1 MESRTHSDGPPH
13 QRDRVQTIMLSR
25 RWVTALWLIPVMA
38 LTTIVRL
45 YGSTASA
52 IWCDEASSLAMSE
65 FSPSLIWFHSAH
77 DVHPPLYFLLLHA
90 WTSVFGTT
98 LFSIRFLSV
107 LPGVVTVALGIWL
120 TLLIARRRAALLAGI
135 FLALLP
141 IAVRYSQ
148 EVRMYSL
155 MGLWLLGATIALVY
169 WVKNP
174 QRHRYLVVYALLM
187 TASFYTHYFTAF
199 CVLSHWFYLLL
210 SRKGQPCLML
220 RPAWW
225 ITNGVI
231 VVMFTPWLFEFLDL
245 LRHLDQL
252 RAGNDIGWITPVD
265 AYSLPSTSW
274 QFFTLS
280 DGMFLPGWMYLSL
293 PVALAGIV
301 VAVWRHDQGPY
312 KFHTLLIIYALLPLI
327 VVFLLSWITP
337 LLVER
342 YLMFSA
348 LGLPIILAI
357 FIDRLADRFRT
368 VAVFAVAVL
377 LSLELTGLSNDYRTD
392 PEQFDEL
399 VNYVNEHYIADDRI
413 VVSDMF
419 WYLSYRYY
427 NNTPT
432 VPLLYTPDKTD
443 GTSGRPNAYGFG
455 TLFTDS
461 SDVYLDRLQALEN
474 RPGRVWLI
482 SNKAPPD
489 DFASIPAN
497 WVLMS
502 STAIADTQLRLYKI
516 PDAGASEYRTGLP
529 APLSRS
535 HGPR

>member
-1 MESRTHSDGPPH
+1 MEGSTRTDGTPH
-13 QRDRVQTIMLSR
+13 PQVRAQNIMLSR
-25 RWVTALWLIPVMA
+25 RWVKALWLVPIMMLA
-38 LTTIVRL
+38 TLVRL
-45 YGSTASA
+45 YGSTDAA
-52 IWCDEASSLAMSE
+52 VWCDEGSSLAMSE

-90 WTSVFGTT
+90 WTSVFGTN
-98 LFSIRFLSV
+98 LFSIRLLSV
-107 LPGVVTVALGIWL
+107 LPGVATVALGLWL
-120 TLLIARRRAALLAGI
+120 TLLIAGRRAALLAGV

-155 MGLWLLGATIALVY
+155 MGLGLLGATIALVY

-199 CVLSHWFYLLL
+199 CVLSHWLYLLCL
-210 SRKGQPCLML
+210 RKQPPCLIL

-225 ITNGVI
+225 ITNCMI
-231 VVMFTPWLFEFLDL
+231 VVMFTPWLFGFFDL
-245 LRHLDQL
+245 LQHLDQL

-265 AYSLPSTSW
+265 AYSLPSTFW
-274 QFFTLS
+274 QFFTLT
-280 DGMFLPGWMYLSL
+280 DGMSLQGWIYLSL
-293 PVALAGIV
+293 PVALAGV
-301 VAVWRHDQGPY
+301 VAAVWHQDHGPY
-312 KFHTLLIIYALLPLI
+312 KFHALLVIYALLPPI

-357 FIDRLADRFRT
+357 AIDRIADRFRT
-368 VAVFAVAVL
+368 AAFFAVAVL

-392 PEQFDEL
+392 AEQFDDL

-427 NNTPT
+427 NKTPT
-432 VPLLYTPDKTD
+432 VPLLYTPDKPD

-461 SDVYLDRLQALEN
+461 SNVYLDRLQALGSG
-474 RPGRVWLI
+474 PARVWLI

-489 DFASIPAN
+489 DFTSIPVS
-497 WVLMS
+497 WVLV
-502 STAIADTQLRLYKI
+502 TTLTIEDTQLRLYAI
-516 PDAGASEYRTGLP
+516 PAATGPTKRTALP

-535 HGPR
+535 NSPG

>member
-1 MESRTHSDGPPH
+1 MQAG
-13 QRDRVQTIMLSR
+13 
-25 RWVTALWLIPVMA
+25 RWVTGYWLIPIVVLA
-38 LTTIVRL
+38 TLVRL

-52 IWCDEASSLAMSE
+52 IWCDEGSSLFMSQ
-65 FSPSLIWFHSAH
+65 FSPSLIWVHSAH

-90 WTSVFGTT
+90 WTSVFGSS
-98 LFSIRFLSV
+98 LFSIRSLSV
-107 LPGVVTVALGIWL
+107 LPGIGSVVLGIWL
-120 TLLIARRRAALLAGI
+120 TSLIASRRAALLAGF

-155 MGLWLLGATIALVY
+155 MGFWLLGATIALVH

-174 QRHRYLVVYALLM
+174 QRHGFLVAYALLM

-199 CVLSHWFYLLL
+199 CVLSHWCYLLL
-210 SRKGQPCLML
+210 IRKAQPCLVC

-225 ITNGVI
+225 ITSVLI

-265 AYSLPSTSW
+265 AYSLPSTFW
-274 QFFTLS
+274 QFFTLT

-413 VVSDMF
+413 VVSGLQRVRPGSPIDPQD
-419 WYLSYRYY
+419 
-427 NNTPT
+427 TPMA
-432 VPLLYTPDKTD
+432 
-443 GTSGRPNAYGFG
+443 SAE
-455 TLFTDS
+455 TLAA
-461 SDVYLDRLQALEN
+461 LQQQRQALDA
-474 RPGRVWLI
+474 
-482 SNKAPPD
+482 SNQPKAQSKLD
-489 DFASIPAN
+489 AKVA
-497 WVLMS
+497 
-502 STAIADTQLRLYKI
+502 TAT
-516 PDAGASEYRTGLP
+516 
-529 APLSRS
+529 
-535 HGPR
+535 PRG

>member
-1 MESRTHSDGPPH
+1 M
-13 QRDRVQTIMLSR
+13 QAR
-25 RWVTALWLIPVMA
+25 RWVTEFWLIPIVVLA
-38 LTTIVRL
+38 TLVRL

-52 IWCDEASSLAMSE
+52 VWCDEGSSLFMSQ
-65 FSPSLIWFHSAH
+65 FSPSLIWVHSAH

-90 WTSVFGTT
+90 WTSAFGSS
-98 LFSIRFLSV
+98 LFSIRLLSV
-107 LPGVVTVALGIWL
+107 LPGIGSVVLGVWL
-120 TLLIARRRAALLAGI
+120 TLLIASRRAALLAGL

-155 MGLWLLGATIALVY
+155 MGFWLLGATIALVY

-174 QRHRYLVVYALLM
+174 QRHRYLVAYAVLM

-199 CVLSHWFYLLL
+199 CVLSHWCYLLL
-210 SRKGQPCLML
+210 LRKAQPCLIR

-225 ITNGVI
+225 ITNGLI
-231 VVMFTPWLFEFLDL
+231 VVMFTPWLFEFFDL
-245 LRHLDQL
+245 LQHLDQL

-265 AYSLPSTSW
+265 AYSLPSTVW
-274 QFFTLS
+274 QFFTLT
-280 DGMFLPGWMYLSL
+280 DGTFVPGWIYLSL
-293 PVALAGIV
+293 PVALAVIV

-312 KFHTLLIIYALLPLI
+312 KFHGLLIIYALLPPI
-327 VVFLLSWITP
+327 VVFAISWITP

-348 LGLPIILAI
+348 LGLPIILAVA
-357 FIDRLADRFRT
+357 IDRIADRFRT
-368 VAVFAVAVL
+368 AAVFAVAL
-377 LSLELTGLSNDYRTD
+377 LLTLELTGLSNDYRTD
-392 PEQFDEL
+392 PEQFDDL
-399 VNYVNEHYIADDRI
+399 VNYVNEHYVAGDRI

-427 NNTPT
+427 NKTPT
-432 VPLLYTPDKTD
+432 VPLLYTPDKPD

-461 SDVYLDRLQALEN
+461 SNVYLDKLQALESG
-474 RPGRVWLI
+474 PARVWLI

-489 DFASIPAN
+489 DFTSIPAS
-497 WVLMS
+497 WVNV
-502 STAIADTQLRLYKI
+502 STLTIEDTQLRLYEV
-516 PDAGASEYRTGLP
+516 PDAAHAKHP
-529 APLSRS
+529 
-535 HGPR
+535 